1 MFNGSHV
8 GGSDRAYVFI
18 AGVDEDFV
26 EDFVKT
32 RVEIEFPPY
41 HLVGRGVICPAS
53 FLVGLGTANICIWKF
68 QNMLV
73 MSVFLIFTSS
83 HLGLKFNRSFI
94 FLYGFKYLEIYKS
107 IFKI

>member
-18 AGVDEDFV
+18 TGIDEDFIEDFV
-26 EDFVKT
+26 ET

-41 HLVGRGVICPAS
+41 HLVGRGVIGPAS
-53 FLVGLGTANICIWKF
+53 FLVCLGTTNVCIWKF

-73 MSVFLIFTSS
+73 VSVLLILAGC
-83 HLGLKFNRSFI
+83 HLGI
-94 FLYGFKYLEIYKS
+94 KS
-107 IFKI
+107 